1 MVHNRYP
8 GYDLRYGPV
17 RGSTIILRH
26 GPEQK
31 ISWLSKHTYG
41 KPSAHVRPSLWAPFR
56 PKIIRG
62 SSSFVSGRHKAAH
75 DYGLGSQACPACHKI
90 EKRGQCPS
98 CIFLEK
104 PFPTSALFCVAHCI
118 GNANSQKHHRLKE
131 HSHLSTPRKVT
142 YLSLTPMLSITRTMK
157 GPRRTALFCRR
168 STWHGLLASDSFTHI
183 PIFFYYGTLCAHDQH
198 SLLVL

>member
-75 DYGLGSQACPACHKI
+75 DYGLGSQACPACHKS
-90 EKRGQCPS
+90 KNVDSVLPAS
-98 CIFLEK
+98 FLK
-104 PFPTSALFCVAHCI
+104 
-118 GNANSQKHHRLKE
+118 
-131 HSHLSTPRKVT
+131 SHF
-142 YLSLTPMLSITRTMK
+142 
-157 GPRRTALFCRR
+157 PRRRCSVLHIASAMQSVKSIIDSNTGKVGDTWCVENDTFDENGAYFYLF
-168 STWHGLLASDSFTHI
+168 ST
-183 PIFFYYGTLCAHDQH
+183 Y
-198 SLLVL
+198 VLMCWTYSNTV